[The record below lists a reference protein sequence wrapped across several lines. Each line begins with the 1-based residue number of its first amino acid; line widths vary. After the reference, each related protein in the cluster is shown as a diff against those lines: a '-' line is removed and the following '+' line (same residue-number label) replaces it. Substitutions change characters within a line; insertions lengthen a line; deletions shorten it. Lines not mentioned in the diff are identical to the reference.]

1 MAVSIDAPAGADN
14 GCTIGDMLTDGF
26 DMEKEIFGD
35 ISAVTFKLE
44 KYLVQLS
51 ERQKDVLKLLSCC
64 YGAMEI
70 QNMLHMS
77 PKEYADALGDIR
89 SYENIKILL

>member
-1 MAVSIDAPAGADN
+1 
-14 GCTIGDMLTDGF
+14 MLVGGF

-35 ISAVTFKLE
+35 ISAVAFKLE
-44 KYLVQLS
+44 RYLARLS
-51 ERQKDVLKLLSCC
+51 GRQKDVLKLLSCC